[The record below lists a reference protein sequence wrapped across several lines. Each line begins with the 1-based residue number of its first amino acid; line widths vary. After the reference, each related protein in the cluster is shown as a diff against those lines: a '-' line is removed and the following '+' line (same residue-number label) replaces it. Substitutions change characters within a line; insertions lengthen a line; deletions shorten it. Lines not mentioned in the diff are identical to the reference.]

1 MNIRMSLKFIFF
13 IKNAFILIIY
23 INVCWIIAT
32 FSKKKCFKHE
42 RTKEM
47 AFLLTSLNQHSDI
60 IQKYVLCATT
70 VYSQKAFDIIFY
82 RKNLLKILLYS
93 FLVHFMR
100 CQINESVTDK
110 IEINVNYELVSLY

>member
-32 FSKKKCFKHE
+32 CSKKKCFKHE

-82 RKNLLKILLYS
+82 RKKS
-93 FLVHFMR
+93 FKDTIVFLFSAFYAMPDER
-100 CQINESVTDK
+100 ERNGQNRD
-110 IEINVNYELVSLY
+110 